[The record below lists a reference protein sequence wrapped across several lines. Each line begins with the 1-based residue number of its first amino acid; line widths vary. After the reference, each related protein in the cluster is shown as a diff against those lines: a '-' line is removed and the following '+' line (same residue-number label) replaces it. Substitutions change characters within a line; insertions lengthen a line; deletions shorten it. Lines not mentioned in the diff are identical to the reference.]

1 MNCPK
6 NVVPAVCVGLFGLLA
21 LRLGSLISSA
31 GVLFRLSF
39 ASSRPP
45 FLPRSVSEARTPSV
59 AGANAGR
66 SGNKRPNVVGLV
78 DTVALRAATA
88 RGAAVAP
95 TAPDNATAPAPTPA
109 RFRKAPLLYRDGAA
123 VLSTLVTVVSLRH
136 RLQARRPC
144 GELSRRPA
152 AAPATFSSRDREQR
166 PSLLELGCCPR

>member
-31 GVLFRLSF
+31 GVLLRLSF

-45 FLPRSVSEARTPSV
+45 FLPRSVSEARTASV

-66 SGNKRPNVVGLV
+66 SGNNRPNVVGLV

-88 RGAAVAP
+88 RGAP
-95 TAPDNATAPAPTPA
+95 TAPIPPDNATAPTPA
-109 RFRKAPLLYRDGAA
+109 PARLRRARLLYRDGAG
-123 VLSTLVTVVSLRH
+123 VSSTLVTVVSLRH
-136 RLQARRPC
+136 R
-144 GELSRRPA
+144 PA
-152 AAPATFSSRDREQR
+152 ATLSSRDREQR
-166 PSLLELGCCPR
+166 